1 MAYFPELRAFMKNV
15 YHNSTAQ
22 RLAQDMMAVGKA
34 TSANGSSY
42 RIVSVSSLRD
52 LLPDR
57 SITDRLV
64 QKYLSTFE
72 TTYRILHIPTFQ
84 NAYEQYWDVEKPG
97 SGEMDAVVLSMLACT
112 PSMVSRLEADC
123 AAPGNFNDV
132 QLSPSLEELPPS
144 EPMEIFTDT
153 SFLFIS
159 TRSVGFRSSL
169 CALTNSLQ
177 SRLSFQ
183 DTLSHANTI
192 EDYIQ
197 SIPNWIDSGSLQVR
211 VLLDLQLRQ
220 LLVILYAAN
229 TADAGATLNTER
241 RYSIIALMEAA
252 AATTALHTA
261 LTASSNLALCCTR
274 SDYYRAALLVCHA
287 AYHANKVNDTMVVQ
301 AAKSTLDSCAQQAL
315 RLQEERVML
324 VGRGGQQHWVLS
336 AAVGLASV
344 QFEPSHSDAVK
355 LQAIDRVSRLLYR
368 MLSRKDIS
376 EEPPANEVLLQDAPR
391 IAKQI
396 NSHSG
401 YSAEAL
407 STDSFADVGLRI
419 DAFDFGETSEWML
432 DDFWFLNEPFGS
444 EC

>member
-1 MAYFPELRAFMKNV
+1 
-15 YHNSTAQ
+15 
-22 RLAQDMMAVGKA
+22 
-34 TSANGSSY
+34 
-42 RIVSVSSLRD
+42 
-52 LLPDR
+52 
-57 SITDRLV
+57 
-64 QKYLSTFE
+64 
-72 TTYRILHIPTFQ
+72 
-84 NAYEQYWDVEKPG
+84 
-97 SGEMDAVVLSMLACT
+97 
-112 PSMVSRLEADC
+112 MVSRLEADC

-144 EPMEIFTDT
+144 ERVEVFTDT

-159 TRSVGFRSSL
+159 TRSLNFRSSL

-197 SIPNWIDSGSLQVR
+197 SIPNWIDSGSLQAR
-211 VLLDLQLRQ
+211 ALLDLQLRQ

-229 TADAGATLNTER
+229 IADAGATLDTER

-274 SDYYRAALLVCHA
+274 SDYYRAALLVCHV
-287 AYHANKVNDTMVVQ
+287 AYHANKVNDTMVAQ
-301 AAKSTLDSCAQQAL
+301 AAKSTLDSCAQLAL

-324 VGRGGQQHWVLS
+324 AGRGGQQHWVLS

-396 NSHSG
+396 NSHPG

-432 DDFWFLNEPFGS
+432 DDFWFLNEPFGN
-444 EC
+444 ECQANHLI